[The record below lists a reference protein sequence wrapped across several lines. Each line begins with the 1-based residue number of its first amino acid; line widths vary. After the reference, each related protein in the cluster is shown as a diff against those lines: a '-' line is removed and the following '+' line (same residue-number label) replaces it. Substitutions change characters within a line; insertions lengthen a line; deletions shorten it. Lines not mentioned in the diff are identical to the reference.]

1 MSGSNRASGSDPKT
15 SRASSASGSGPKIN
29 RRLVVG
35 GVGLLLVVVAAVA
48 PLVLSSYLIVFT
60 LLTFL
65 YIGMAYSW
73 NLISGYTGYLSF
85 GHVAFF
91 GIGAYT
97 VGVLSGTY
105 DWPWPLTVA
114 LAGVLAALVSAPLGW
129 LMLRLKGPYFAIGML
144 AVAESIRLLASEWRG
159 VTRGGLGIFVS
170 TSYNLVPVYYGLLV
184 VLLIAMAVTYW
195 VNNSRF
201 GLRLLSIRDDEDAA
215 EVLGID
221 TTKEKLK
228 AFVMSAFFPGVIG
241 GLYAWYIGYI
251 DPRSVFALSFSTNM
265 ILMTL
270 LGGAGTFL
278 GPLIGG
284 ALFSVALESLWVSF
298 PAYHLV
304 LSGLAIM
311 GIVLF
316 IPDGLVSL
324 LRRVG
329 LMTKGRQFVS
339 RQVTGWQPAIP
350 DDGIAERQR
359 HVPTG

>member
-1 MSGSNRASGSDPKT
+1 MNRE
-15 SRASSASGSGPKIN
+15 RAVK
-29 RRLVVG
+29 L
-35 GVGLLLVVVAAVA
+35 AVA
-48 PLVLSSYLIVFT
+48 GLIVAVLTAPLYVSAYQLVFA

-97 VGVLSGTY
+97 VGILTTAYG
-105 DWPWPLTVA
+105 WPWLPTAL
-114 LAGVLAALVSAPLGW
+114 LAGVVCLIVAVPLGYI
-129 LMLRLKGPYFAIGML
+129 MLRLRGPYFAIGML
-144 AVAESIRLLASEWRG
+144 AVAEVIRLLAAVWRG

-170 TSYNLVPVYYGLLV
+170 TTYNLVPVYYAMFAVVAVVMGL
-184 VLLIAMAVTYW
+184 TYW

-201 GLRLLSIRDDEDAA
+201 GLRLLSIKGDEDAA

-221 TTKEKLK
+221 TTVEKLK

-251 DPRSVFALSFSTNM
+251 DPASVFALSFSTNM

-284 ALFSVALESLWVSF
+284 VAFSVVLESLWARF
-298 PAYHLV
+298 PAYHLM
-304 LSGLAIM
+304 LSGAAIVA
-311 GIVLF
+311 IVLF
-316 IPDGLVSL
+316 LPNGIIAVLSRFGVVAERRQFSTRLVE
-324 LRRVG
+324 
-329 LMTKGRQFVS
+329 GRQPSVGQTDQDAKDPHVS
-339 RQVTGWQPAIP
+339 TP
-350 DDGIAERQR
+350 
-359 HVPTG
+359 